1 MKMHYDSEEN
11 YQLLNSA
18 RLVIN
23 MKKWNCTFTSY
34 KLKNQ
39 VQVDRRHTFKM
50 KLCCI

>member
-23 MKKWNCTFTSY
+23 MKKNEIV
-34 KLKNQ
+34 LLPLIN
-39 VQVDRRHTFKM
+39 
-50 KLCCI
+50 